1 MNDSCKNIVL
11 ERTLTQ
17 DDFDRFAKLSGDDNP
32 IHVNPGFSATT
43 RFGRTVAH
51 GVLLNSILRG
61 LLDQLV
67 PGGRQI
73 SQNLKFPAPTY
84 ADELMRFSA
93 AIESEDGQTVT
104 ATMSSVRAQ
113 DDVITCEG
121 FTTIRRGST

>member
-1 MNDSCKNIVL
+1 MNDSGKSIVL

-32 IHVNPGFSATT
+32 IHVDPEFSAET

-73 SQNLKFPAPTY
+73 SQELKFPAPTF
-84 ADELMRFSA
+84 AGEPVRFMAEIQSD
-93 AIESEDGQTVT
+93 DGEAVT
-104 ATMSSVRAQ
+104 ATMSSMRLHDQV
-113 DDVITCEG
+113 VTCEG
-121 FTTIRRGST
+121 KTTIVRGSG

>member
-1 MNDSCKNIVL
+1 MNDSGKNIGL

-32 IHVNPGFSATT
+32 IHVDPGFSATT

-73 SQNLKFPAPTY
+73 SQNLKFTAPTY

-93 AIESEDGQTVT
+93 AIESDDGQTVR
-104 ATMSSVRAQ
+104 ATMSLVRAH

-121 FTTIRRGST
+121 FTTIRRGRI